1 MLTDIEVKNFRGFR
15 SLKMNDLGRVTL
27 VGGRNGVGKTALLE
41 ALWMLGGP
49 DLPELGERINEMRGL
64 PSFGPDFAFHDMFF
78 DYDIESRIR
87 ISARGDWKGNTE
99 RALEIF
105 LQDRRQ
111 IDTVRRDNPNHP
123 NSTALEGLTRPQFES
138 ETEIV
143 FSYKHDDGEKHTS
156 RAWWTADNLRKAGV
170 GASVFEGEGVTQ
182 VRQGMPNRASSVF
195 MPAAHKYNL
204 QSLASSFSATQL
216 QGDMDRILAITRLVE
231 SRLKALTLV
240 TINNVPVIHARLKDM
255 KRLIPVQLLGEG
267 LNRMLG
273 FALSMGQASGGMMLI
288 DEIENGM
295 HYRVQEEMFSLLLK
309 LAKAFD
315 VQIIATTHSRECIN
329 AAHHALNR
337 DGQEELAYYRL
348 DNRTGEGVQAYHFD
362 AEMLETSIEFGMEQ
376 R

>member
-1 MLTDIEVKNFRGFR
+1 
-15 SLKMNDLGRVTL
+15 
-27 VGGRNGVGKTALLE
+27 
-41 ALWMLGGP
+41 MLGGP
-49 DLPELGERINEMRGL
+49 DLPELSERMNALRGL
-64 PSFGPDFAFHDMFF
+64 PSMGPDSAFHDMFF
-78 DYDIESRIR
+78 DYDIDSRIS
-87 ISARGDWKGNTE
+87 ICARGDWE
-99 RALEIF
+99 EDSVRALEIF
-105 LQDRRQ
+105 LQERKH
-111 IDTVRRDNPNHP
+111 IDAIRDDNPSQSH
-123 NSTALEGLTRPQFES
+123 STAIEHLTRPEFES
-138 ETEIV
+138 EMEIV
-143 FSYKHDDGEKHTS
+143 FKYKHNDGEEYLS
-156 RAWWTADNLRKAGV
+156 RAWSFTGQ
-170 GASVFEGEGVTQ
+170 SVQSFGMETESISKGIMQ
-182 VRQGMPNRASSVF
+182 KRQAVRNRTNSTF
-195 MPAAHKYNL
+195 IPAAHRENL
-204 QSLASSFSATQL
+204 QTTAASFSATQL

-240 TINNVPVIHARLKDM
+240 TINNVPVIHARLKGM

-337 DGQEELAYYRL
+337 DGQEEVAYYRL
-348 DNRTGEGVQAYHFD
+348 DNRAGEGVKAYRYD
-362 AEMLETSIEFGMEQ
+362 SEMLETSIDFGMEP